1 MIVYKI
7 DCVDWRGQN
16 VAAVFVGRDTREGS
30 MRPGVVEAA
39 KPILLQ
45 GAFFGALALGAK
57 SLRKLVTPP
66 VHPSVAARP
75 DIAWHPGIASTMSQM
90 ARLDNPVALEA
101 IMNSISGLMAED
113 RSGTPSAQW
122 HMSRMNTKILNDA
135 KYMLG
140 CVNVTASD
148 EMFRL
153 VLNCSEEVIP
163 QLETHLD
170 DILHNH
176 LLRRAPRG

>member
-1 MIVYKI
+1 
-7 DCVDWRGQN
+7 
-16 VAAVFVGRDTREGS
+16 
-30 MRPGVVEAA
+30 MRPGVMEAA

-45 GAFFGALALGAK
+45 GAFFGVLALGAK
-57 SLRKLVTPP
+57 SLRKLVQAPI
-66 VHPSVAARP
+66 HPLVAARP
-75 DIAWHPGIASTMSQM
+75 DIAWHPGIASTMSQL
-90 ARLDNPVALEA
+90 AELGNPPALEA
-101 IMNSISGLMAED
+101 IMNSIAGFLAAD
-113 RSGTPSAQW
+113 RSGEPSAQW
-122 HMSRMNTKILNDA
+122 HMSRMSTKIIHDV

-153 VLNCSEEVIP
+153 VLNCNEEVVP

-170 DILHNH
+170 DVLHNH